1 MTASPRTRH
10 QVVVGNLYLI
20 LAPHARR
27 RGLGEVF
34 LSPIDVI
41 LSDITVLVPD
51 LVYVEAARLGQVSER
66 GIEGPPTLV
75 VEILSPGTAA
85 ADRGIK
91 LQLFAR
97 YRVPHYWIVDSDAR
111 TIEALHLAGSTYA
124 AGGRL
129 AGTARAATFTVLRAE
144 LDPTDVWR

>member
-1 MTASPRTRH
+1 
-10 QVVVGNLYLI
+10 
-20 LAPHARR
+20 
-27 RGLGEVF
+27 
-34 LSPIDVI
+34 
-41 LSDITVLVPD
+41 
-51 LVYVEAARLGQVSER
+51 
-66 GIEGPPTLV
+66 V
-75 VEILSPGTAA
+75 VEVLSPGTAA

-111 TIEALHLAGSTYA
+111 TIEPLHLAGSTSA

-129 AGTARAATFTVLRAE
+129 AGTARAALPPFSELE